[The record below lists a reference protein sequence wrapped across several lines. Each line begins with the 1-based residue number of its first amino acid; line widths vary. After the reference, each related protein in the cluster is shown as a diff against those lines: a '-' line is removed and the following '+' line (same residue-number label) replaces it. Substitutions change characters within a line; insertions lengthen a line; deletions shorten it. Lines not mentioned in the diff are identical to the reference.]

1 MSIKNVIFC
10 ILLIALINYFQSTST
25 ESCDDS
31 DNLDQDYDMFN
42 RKEAPQCE
50 DYCDQCNQIILE
62 HEEEF
67 NNTCDIY
74 SDYEYQES
82 FCWAQYIKFRCFKE
96 IARKYCQPCNLF
108 EAYENYT
115 NAYINYMES
124 RWCHQYPSHPCRE
137 IPTTTESYT
146 DPPESNTDSTESNII
161 STESSTNSIESNT
174 DRNNSAAIFI
184 DKYFLYFISIALLI
198 NIKV

>member
-31 DNLDQDYDMFN
+31 DDDFYKDYDMFN

-50 DYCDQCNQIILE
+50 DYCDECDQIILQ

-74 SDYEYQES
+74 IDSEYQES

-124 RWCHQYPSHPCRE
+124 RWCHQYPSHPSRE
-137 IPTTTESYT
+137 IPTT
-146 DPPESNTDSTESNII
+146 DAP
-161 STESSTNSIESNT
+161 
-174 DRNNSAAIFI
+174 NSAAIFI

-198 NIKV
+198 YIKV